1 MIFDTTGE
9 IWLEMKTQKNQLIK
23 LVYFLIKDS
32 KHTSQYRKIFEKEN
46 NFKETASNEFT
57 IM

>member
-23 LVYFLIKDS
+23 LVYLLIKDS
-32 KHTSQYRKIFEKEN
+32 KHTSQNRKIHERKI
-46 NFKETASNEFT
+46 K
-57 IM
+57 

>member
-23 LVYFLIKDS
+23 LVYLLIKDS
-32 KHTSQYRKIFEKEN
+32 KHTSQYRKIFERK
-46 NFKETASNEFT
+46 
-57 IM
+57 II